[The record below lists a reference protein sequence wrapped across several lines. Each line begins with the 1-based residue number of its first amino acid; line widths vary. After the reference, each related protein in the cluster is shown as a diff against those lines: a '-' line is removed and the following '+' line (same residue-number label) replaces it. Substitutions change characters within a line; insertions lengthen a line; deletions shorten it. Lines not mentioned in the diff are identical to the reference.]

1 MKDIRKKLALFIALA
16 TFFFGYN
23 PVPVA
28 GQIWSQRPEPDSVM
42 FNSVRKTSA
51 TFTWLAYTAFDD
63 FQWTSADQNITTVRW
78 WGTPNTSE
86 QPDTFYIRFY
96 QDAPVGHPF
105 NSPVK
110 NYDYNIPWYDSS
122 EEGKLKEYVIEAS
135 DYTYEQLDW
144 GYVYTVDLTGL
155 DDYDWFEHGAGTCWI
170 SIADGTIDDPD
181 HFNSWF
187 WASSNDHWNAYGA
200 QHHNLHGAFVELEY
214 DLEKYDLAF
223 ELTMVPIPG
232 TLLLL
237 GSGLVGLVGLVR
249 RKFKGQQ

>member
-1 MKDIRKKLALFIALA
+1 MKDIRKKLVLFIALA

-28 GQIWSQRPEPDSVM
+28 GQMWSQSPEPDPVM
-42 FNSVRKTSA
+42 FNSTTDA
-51 TFTWLAYTAFDD
+51 FGFTAYDD
-63 FQWTSADQNITTVRW
+63 FQWTSPGQNIATVRW

-96 QDAPVGHPF
+96 KDAPVGHPF
-105 NSPVK
+105 NSPEQGY
-110 NYDYNIPWYDSS
+110 NFNIPWCDF
-122 EEGKLKEYVIEAS
+122 EGTLKEYVIEAS

-144 GYVYTVDLTGL
+144 GYVYTVDLTAL
-155 DDYDWFEHGAGTCWI
+155 DGYDSFEHGAGTSWI
-170 SIADGTIDDPD
+170 SIVGVPRCNNWMCFD
-181 HFNSWF
+181 SWF
-187 WASSNDHWNAYGA
+187 WASSRDHWNAYGA
-200 QHHNLHGAFVELEY
+200 QGWNRHGSVSELVY

-237 GSGLVGLVGLVR
+237 GSGLVGVVGLVR